1 MKHSNILFNTAPKVI
16 KMEISKWDLI
26 KLRSFC
32 TAKETINEKKRQFM
46 DWEKVFA
53 SNVTDKGLFSKI

>member
-1 MKHSNILFNTAPKVI
+1 MFSLVNIPRQKKI
-16 KMEISKWDLI
+16 KAKPNKQDVI

-32 TAKETINEKKRQFM
+32 TAKETINRMKRQPM

-53 SNVTDKGLFSKI
+53 SNVTDKGLFSKIYE